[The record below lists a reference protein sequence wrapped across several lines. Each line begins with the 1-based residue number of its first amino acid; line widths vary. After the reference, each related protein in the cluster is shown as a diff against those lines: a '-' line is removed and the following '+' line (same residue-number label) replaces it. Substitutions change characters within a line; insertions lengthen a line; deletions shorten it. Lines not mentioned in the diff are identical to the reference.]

1 MRYLMS
7 MQTKHTYRATF
18 TDAQGKRFAL
28 RIPAAHVA
36 QARIIA
42 KNMAKRNGWAW
53 TGDVGK
59 L

>member
-1 MRYLMS
+1 MS
-7 MQTKHTYRATF
+7 MYTKHAFRAHF

-42 KNMAKRNGWAW
+42 KNMAQRKGWTW
-53 TGDVGK
+53 LGDVGK

>member
-1 MRYLMS
+1 MS
-7 MQTKHTYRATF
+7 MQARYTYRATF
-18 TDAQGKRFAL
+18 TDAKGKRFAL

-42 KNMAKRNGWAW
+42 KNMAQRNGWQW
-53 TGDVGK
+53 LGDVGQ

>member
-1 MRYLMS
+1 
-7 MQTKHTYRATF
+7 MQTKQRYLATF

-28 RIPAAHVA
+28 RIPAVHVA

-42 KNMAKRNGWAW
+42 KNMAQRNGWAW
-53 TGDVGK
+53 LGDVGK